1 MSDGENNGSL
11 AGLWHRAS
19 RFLPGSVR
27 PEPGGW
33 EADGGGAV
41 CPSRSRRPLI
51 QAMAASPAP
60 VIVELGPVIRSG
72 VSYLGSHLACRLYTE
87 ALCPALDQP
96 FARRKEG

>member
-33 EADGGGAV
+33 EADGGSAV
-41 CPSRSRRPLI
+41 YPSRSRRPLT
-51 QAMAASPAP
+51 QAMAAPPAP
-60 VIVELGPVIRSG
+60 VIVNLGPVIRSN
-72 VSYLGSHLACRLYTE
+72 VSCLGSHLACKLYPE
-87 ALCPALDQP
+87 DLYPALDQP
-96 FARRKEG
+96 FARGKEG

>member
-1 MSDGENNGSL
+1 VSDGENNGSL

-41 CPSRSRRPLI
+41 YPSRSRRPPI
-51 QAMAASPAP
+51 HAVAASPAP
-60 VIVELGPVIRSG
+60 LIVDLGPVVRSN
-72 VSYLGSHLACRLYTE
+72 VSYLGSHLARKLCPEDLY
-87 ALCPALDQP
+87 PALDQP
-96 FARRKEG
+96 FARGKEG

>member
-33 EADGGGAV
+33 EADGGAV

-60 VIVELGPVIRSG
+60 VIVHLGSVVRSN
-72 VSYLGSHLACRLYTE
+72 VSHLGSHLACKLRPEDLY
-87 ALCPALDQP
+87 PALEQP
-96 FARRKEG
+96 FARGKEG